1 MTEEE
6 FRAFDELHGVVD
18 FLDEIKHENE
28 EIGDE
33 SQPGNNSVAT
43 TTTATRGKRRGSAA
57 PRPKTSSKKTP

>member
-33 SQPGNNSVAT
+33 SQTGNNSAA

-57 PRPKTSSKKTP
+57 PRASTSSKKTP